1 MRGVLIFFS
10 TLVLSL
16 AAGLGGYSLYHQWS
30 NPDDSTSAAS
40 QRSSRRP
47 GSELIGS
54 HRSDFTLN
62 DLDGK
67 PHAISEWDGQVVL
80 INFWA
85 TWCPPCR
92 REIPVLSALHREL
105 SASGFNVVGV
115 AMDNLDKVRAYVKEY
130 EVPYP
135 NLAGQQDVAEISAQL
150 GNTAGSLPYSVII
163 DRDGIIRYAHLGEI
177 SRDMALQQIEPLLAA
192 KRPSQSDIVR

>member
-16 AAGLGGYSLYHQWS
+16 AAGLGGYTLYHKWS
-30 NPDDSTSAAS
+30 APSSHSAPGNAR
-40 QRSSRRP
+40 RSSRP
-47 GSELIGS
+47 GGELIGS
-54 HRSDFTLN
+54 RRHEFTLN

-67 PHAISEWDGQVVL
+67 PHAISEWDGQVLL

-92 REIPVLSALHREL
+92 REIPLLSALQREL
-105 SASGFNVVGV
+105 SASGFGVLGV
-115 AMDNLDKVRAYVKEY
+115 AMDDLDKVRSYVKEY
-130 EVPYP
+130 HVPYP
-135 NLAGQQDVAEISAQL
+135 NLTGKYDVAKVSALL

-163 DRDGIIRYAHLGEI
+163 DRDGIIHYIHLGEI
-177 SRDMALQQIEPLLAA
+177 SRDMAMQQIQPLLA
-192 KRPSQSDIVR
+192 Q